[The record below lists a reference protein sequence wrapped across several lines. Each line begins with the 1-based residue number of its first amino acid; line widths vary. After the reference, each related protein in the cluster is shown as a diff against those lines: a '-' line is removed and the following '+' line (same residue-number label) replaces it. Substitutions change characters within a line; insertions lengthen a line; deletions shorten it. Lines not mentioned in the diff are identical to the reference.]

1 MAQLAE
7 PEVGELGV
15 AVIDE
20 EEYVGRLDVVLVDD
34 RWVGLGVEVVES
46 LSYVQCDAEAGFDQ
60 VRGPTARPW

>member
-1 MAQLAE
+1 MHGVREKYESWPSLQS

-15 AVIDE
+15 AVID

-46 LSYVQCDAEAGFDQ
+46 LSYVQCDAEA
-60 VRGPTARPW
+60 VRPS